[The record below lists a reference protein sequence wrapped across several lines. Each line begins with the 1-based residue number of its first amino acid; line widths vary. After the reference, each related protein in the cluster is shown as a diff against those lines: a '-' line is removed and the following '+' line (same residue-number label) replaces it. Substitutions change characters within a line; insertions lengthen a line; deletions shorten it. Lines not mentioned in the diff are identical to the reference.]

1 MLGKTRLKI
10 WRSSWKYSINLR
22 LVRGRGPFLA
32 GVTRMIWQNIF
43 FQRHFFLMN
52 SIFKIQRK
60 DKKRGSYIRQEA
72 NFDVNP
78 KTKLTFNHTKFL
90 GMSQMFNKIIL
101 IEDIL
106 NVKSFDLRVPE

>member
-1 MLGKTRLKI
+1 MLLKTRVKI
-10 WRSSWKYSINLR
+10 WRGSWKYSINLR

-60 DKKRGSYIRQEA
+60 DKKRGSYIRQKA
-72 NFDVNP
+72 NFDVNS

-90 GMSQMFNKIIL
+90 GMSQMFKLNKI
-101 IEDIL
+101 
-106 NVKSFDLRVPE
+106 FF